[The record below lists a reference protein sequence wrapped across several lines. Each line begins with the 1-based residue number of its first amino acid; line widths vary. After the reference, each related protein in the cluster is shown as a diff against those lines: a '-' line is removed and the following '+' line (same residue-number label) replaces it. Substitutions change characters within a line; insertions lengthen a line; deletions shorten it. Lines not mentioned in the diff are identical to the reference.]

1 MEVNLVNMAN
11 VLRAGK
17 GAGFPAPVRK
27 IAPTNRPPKVTPDLA
42 SQAAE

>member
-1 MEVNLVNMAN
+1 MEVNLVNIAN

-17 GAGFPAPVRK
+17 DAEFPAPVGK
-27 IAPTNRPPKVTPDLA
+27 SDPTNRPPDVTPDLA